1 MYLAL
6 LALAAVA
13 ADPALSASVPSVGVQ
28 LNYRGSVAQLGP
40 DRAPLEAEK
49 TFELYLLCDRADA
62 SGSSWFWA
70 VHEQGRGSWPWSE
83 RFGRWQLDDQC
94 VPGDGPMP
102 ALLYNYGEGR
112 TAVLLPPPLLVPPVA
127 LSEGAVW
134 QTTEL
139 EFEVGALDRLD
150 DWEAWPVHVR
160 NAYGHK
166 RTVWLDKNTGLVCG
180 VDERVFMG
188 MGSEYLLRMRL
199 ASSSRLESAE
209 LEFVRAGFRSLLAL
223 RGKLSRP
230 PLADEERWSDADQRV
245 LGAELPAL
253 QQEVAAGP
261 LARIVHSAARDLE
274 LAMSRRARLQDLAAE
289 YEGRAAAA
297 FESSGLGG
305 ARLTS
310 DDLKGQVTLLH
321 FWEYRDT
328 PLEEPYGQVGYL
340 EFLFGRRKDAGL
352 KLYGVAVDR
361 QLADEM
367 GRTAAVAGVRKL
379 KAFMNLSYPILL
391 DGGEMLA
398 KFGDPRVVGGT
409 LPLVVVIGR
418 DGTILHHHVGYYEV
432 DPQLGLKELDG
443 VVEQALREAGE

>member
-6 LALAAVA
+6 FALAAVA
-13 ADPALSASVPSVGVQ
+13 ADPALSAGVPDVGVQ
-28 LNYRGSVAQLGP
+28 LNYRGSVAKLGP

-49 TFELYLLCDRADA
+49 TFDLYLFCDKVDA
-62 SGSSWFWA
+62 SGTSWFWA

-83 RFGRWQLDDQC
+83 RFGRWQLDGEG

-102 ALLYNYGEGR
+102 TLLYNYGEGR
-112 TAVLLPPPLLVPPVA
+112 AALPLLPPVLVPPVA
-127 LSEGAVW
+127 LAEGAVW
-134 QTTEL
+134 QTDEL
-139 EFEVGALDRLD
+139 EFEVGALEPLADR
-150 DWEAWPVHVR
+150 EAWPVRVR

-166 RTVWLDKNTGLVCG
+166 RTVWLDKETGLVCG

-188 MGSEYLLRMRL
+188 MGTEYLLRMRL

-209 LEFVRAGFRSLLAL
+209 LESVRTGFRSLLGL

-230 PLADEERWSDADQRV
+230 PLAEEERWSDADQQV
-245 LGAELPAL
+245 LAAELPAL
-253 QQEVAAGP
+253 QQELTAGP
-261 LARIVHSAARDLE
+261 LARIVQSAARDLE
-274 LAMSRRARLQDLAAE
+274 LAMSRRARLQDLADE
-289 YEGRAAAA
+289 YQGRAVEA

-310 DDLKGQVTLLH
+310 NDLKGQVTLLH

-340 EFLFGRRKDAGL
+340 EFLYGRRKEEGL
-352 KLYGVAVDR
+352 KLYGVAVDSR
-361 QLADEM
+361 LADEM
-367 GRTAAVAGVRKL
+367 SRSAAVASVRKL

-409 LPLVVVIGR
+409 LPLVVVVGP
-418 DGTILHHHVGYYEV
+418 DGKILHHHVGYYEV

-443 VVEQALREAGE
+443 IVEQALREAGK